1 MLDSVKVDMKAE
13 QAKEKAKKRQTVT
26 QGLNDNEVIIAPAES
41 AQIFE
46 QIQKDQNDKVISG
59 GYLMDVDQFEDEEGF
74 PERLETKEEAHP
86 NNFDKLQLQGE
97 EDSPP
102 YDKKQFKN
110 DINFGLLKKGVTIIQ
125 TNDVD

>member
-13 QAKEKAKKRQTVT
+13 STKDKAKKRQTVT
-26 QGLNDNEVIIAPAES
+26 QGLNDNEIIIPAES
-41 AQIFE
+41 AKIFE

-97 EDSPP
+97 DSPP
-102 YDKKQFKN
+102 YDK
-110 DINFGLLKKGVTIIQ
+110 
-125 TNDVD
+125 